1 MKLSSCWIGRVV
13 QNKDKTYDEAIA
25 EGECGVITQII
36 TDTGGTIEVEV
47 KLISYILDHKYYTPE
62 QLKPLED

>member
-1 MKLSSCWIGRVV
+1 MKLSECWIGRVV

-25 EGECGVITQII
+25 EKECGVITQIMEEE
-36 TDTGGTIEVEV
+36 GGTIEVEV
-47 KLISYILDHKYYTPE
+47 KLISYELDYKYYTPE